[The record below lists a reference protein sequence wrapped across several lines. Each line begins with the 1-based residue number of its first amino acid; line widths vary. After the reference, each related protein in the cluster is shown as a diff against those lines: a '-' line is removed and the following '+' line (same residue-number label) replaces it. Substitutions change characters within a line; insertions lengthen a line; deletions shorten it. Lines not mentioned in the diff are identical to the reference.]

1 MKPFSKAILRIPQ
14 FPMDANLEYSW
25 NELKESIKQSTPE
38 FYHLIQG
45 LSYSEFP
52 QQPEHIKRT
61 ILKYFNRA
69 KYRCTP
75 YGSFAAVG
83 IVDIIHSGGSDNIL
97 VKERLLHELI
107 NWPEI
112 ATLSNEA
119 KIEELQLFANSTYYT
134 LDGFIRYVKRVGE
147 TFELSEI
154 GSDPVIYKILK
165 ALQYPKFYSE
175 LIKTVP
181 ESGPYIRPLIGC
193 GLIITEKEPN
203 MIGTEYFSRVGYKPS
218 QKIKYQISEVVDP
231 DLQVPASYFRNI
243 PDLINILKS
252 SLTGSSINPNMV
264 SFIEKYNRRFDRQTI
279 SLMVAIDPDVGVG
292 YGNFYNNALSDIIKE
307 LQLEEEVK
315 PENPLEQYLRSA
327 LEKVGIDE
335 TIKLDDLKGLS
346 VDPKGPA
353 LANSVALFCT
363 LNEGKLY
370 FDRIGGHSYTQ
381 LAGRFTLACDG
392 IRELCQRVTKIEEE
406 SNPDVLFFDISYN
419 AELNV
424 DNVNRRAKLYNQELN
439 ILNFPDIDEPITIDD
454 LFITISGSEVILR
467 SKRLGKRLIPR
478 IASAYNYRRSKLP
491 LFRFLYDLSFHGLI
505 GDLSFNF
512 PALVPGMKYYPQ
524 VEFRNIILS
533 LPKLKISKSDII
545 IKDSR
550 DPTEVLKDHLAEY
563 GIGPIVKIPRNEESI
578 VFDLNC
584 PFQSAMLVQEIV
596 KSGSVFLESIKIPQ
610 NPLIRN
616 KDNNAFNNQFSIPLV
631 HKNELYKES
640 SPIDLA
646 YEGKRLFLPFK
657 DWLYLE
663 IYCSPAQSNNILI
676 GIEQLLNKE
685 ISTIKKWFFIRY
697 NENGNHIRFRVQVP
711 DEYRLSFLD
720 LMYNT
725 LEPKINSGVISN
737 ISINAYYREMERY
750 GIAGIEVVEQH
761 FHLDSHLVVQMIQAG
776 RDDLF
781 KYCHCIRLFNH
792 IKCYSPVGQERWSQW
807 MSHVLHMFE
816 EEHGLKTDQFRKIRL
831 YFQEHKGL
839 ILESLDLIDQNET
852 DFSLS
857 ISDILNRCPE
867 RRQAPM
873 LTDLMHMHINRLFS
887 DFQRSHELVVFS
899 LLDLVEKNL
908 KYNSKNYSHQQPMLH

>member
-1 MKPFSKAILRIPQ
+1 MKPFSKAILRVPQ
-14 FPMDANLEYSW
+14 FPMEATLEDSWDALFQ
-25 NELKESIKQSTPE
+25 SIKHSSPE

-61 ILKYFNRA
+61 MLKYFNRA

-83 IVDIIHSGGSDNIL
+83 IVDIVHSGGSDNML
-97 VKERLLHELI
+97 EKERVLHELI

-112 ATLSNEA
+112 ASLSNEA
-119 KIEELQLFANSTYYT
+119 EIERLQLFANSTYYT
-134 LDGFIRYVKRVGE
+134 ADRFIRYVKRVGE
-147 TFELSEI
+147 AFELSEI
-154 GSDPVIYKILK
+154 GYDPIINKILQ
-165 ALQYPKFYSE
+165 ALQYPRFYKE
-175 LIKTVP
+175 LIKIIP
-181 ESGPYIRPLIGC
+181 EAESYIRPLIDC

-203 MIGTEYFSRVGYKPS
+203 MIGTDYFSRIGYKPA

-252 SLTGSSINPNMV
+252 SLIGSSINPNMV
-264 SFIEKYNRRFDRQTI
+264 SFIERYNRRFDRQTI
-279 SLMVAIDPDVGVG
+279 PLMVAIDPDIGVG
-292 YGNFYNNALSDIIKE
+292 YGNFYNNSVSNIIQE
-307 LQLEEEVK
+307 LQLEEEAK
-315 PENPLEQYLRSA
+315 LENPVEQYLRSA

-335 TIKLDDLKGLS
+335 TIRLDDLKGLP
-346 VDPKGPA
+346 VDPQGPT

-370 FDRIGGHSYTQ
+370 FDRIGGHSFTQ
-381 LAGRFTLACDG
+381 LAGRFTLTCDG
-392 IRELCQRVTKIEEE
+392 IRDLCQRVTQIEEE

-439 ILNFPDIDEPITIDD
+439 ILNFPGRDKPITIDD

-478 IASAYNYRRSKLP
+478 MASAYNYRRAKLP
-491 LFRFLYDLSFHGLI
+491 VFRFLYDLSFHGLI

-512 PALVPGMKYYPQ
+512 PALVTGRKYYPQ

-533 LPKLKISKSDII
+533 LPKLKISKSEII

-550 DPTEVLKDHLAEY
+550 NPTEILKDHVTQY

-584 PFQSAMLVQEIV
+584 SIQGAMLVQEIV
-596 KSGSVFLESIKIPQ
+596 KAGSVFLENVKITQ
-610 NPLIRN
+610 NPLIRD

-631 HKNELYKES
+631 HTNELYKES

-646 YEGKRLFLPFK
+646 YGGKRLFLPFK

-663 IYCSPAQSNNILI
+663 IYCSPAQSDNIIL
-676 GIEQLLNKE
+676 GIQQVLNKE
-685 ISTIKKWFFIRY
+685 ISSIKKWFFIRY

-720 LMYNT
+720 LLYNS

-737 ISINAYYREMERY
+737 ISINAYNREMERY

-761 FHLDSHLVVQMIQAG
+761 FHLDSNLVIQMIQAG
-776 RDDLF
+776 RDDLL

-792 IKCYSPVGQERWSQW
+792 IKCCSPIGQERWSQW
-807 MSHVLHMFE
+807 MSHVRHMFE
-816 EEHGLKTDQFRKIRL
+816 KEHGLKTDQFRKIRQ
-831 YFQEHKGL
+831 YFQEHKEL
-839 ILESLDLIDQNET
+839 ILESLDLIDQNEI

-857 ISDILNRCPE
+857 LSDILNRCPD

-908 KYNSKNYSHQQPMLH
+908 KYNTKNYSHQKSMLQ